1 MQFTSSQELREL
13 FTAFLESAAKNEQR
27 GLSGSGL
34 VMAYVV
40 SDPPARIVLDGR
52 EPARPGKTFSYSIDD
67 PAAPTAAVD
76 VHLSASTLDQMFA
89 GELNI
94 MVAAA
99 QGKIKSVG
107 DKPAAL
113 RMLPVLFR
121 NISLYKSVRAA
132 YAPKVAS

>member
-1 MQFTSSQELREL
+1 MHFTSSQELRDV
-13 FTAFLESAAKNEQR
+13 FTAFLESAVKNEQR

-40 SDPPARIVLDGR
+40 SDPPARIVLDSR
-52 EPARPGKTFSYSIDD
+52 EPARPGKTFAYSIDD
-67 PAAPTAAVD
+67 PAAPKAAVD
-76 VHLSASTLDQMFA
+76 VHLTATTLDQMFS

-121 NISLYKSVRAA
+121 NMSLYKSVRSAFEH
-132 YAPKVAS
+132 KVAS